1 MTISLP
7 KAILATLVACVLAA
21 GCQSNPSKNDDP
33 AVSGDTPEPATS
45 TRSSGSS
52 DATRTRTEG
61 AAMGGLLGGLLG
73 YALGG
78 DNRTTS
84 TLIGAA
90 AGAGVGYLVGNEI
103 AERKQK
109 YATEEDFLNSEIASA
124 KEYNDTATAYN
135 DQLREDIVQLEKRT
149 GLLESRYRAG
159 MAGRDEV
166 QAERASLKEQIASV
180 DKVYEDLKKEYD
192 IKVAVAAE
200 RKEAKGGDDVY
211 VQQLEDEIS
220 SLKENMDQLQAQ
232 SVQLAQI
239 DERLTI

>member
-7 KAILATLVACVLAA
+7 KAILATLAACVLAA

-33 AVSGDTPEPATS
+33 AVSEGTSEPTS
-45 TRSSGSS
+45 TSSSGSP

-61 AAMGGLLGGLLG
+61 AVVGALVGSLLG

-78 DNRTTS
+78 DNRTAS

-103 AERKQK
+103 AKRKQR
-109 YATEEDFLNSEIASA
+109 YATEEDFLDSEIASA
-124 KEYNDTATAYN
+124 KEYNVTATAYN
-135 DQLREDIVQLEKRT
+135 DQLREDIVQLEKRA

-159 MAGRDEV
+159 LASRDEV
-166 QAERASLKEQIASV
+166 QAERASLREQIASS
-180 DKVYEDLKKEYD
+180 DKIYEGLKKEYD

-200 RKEAKGGDDVY
+200 RKQAKGGDDIY
-211 VQQLEDEIS
+211 VQQLEEEIS
-220 SLKENMDQLQAQ
+220 SLNEKMDQLQAQ